1 MLWPKER
8 RLHVRVSTDANSNE
22 GLDSKSTIPLRR
34 WTHVTVVM
42 SNQLIHLYINS
53 ILDNQVILKGQS

>member
-1 MLWPKER
+1 MTPTIMLWPKER

-34 WTHVTVVM
+34 WTHVSVVM
-42 SNQLIHLYINS
+42 SN
-53 ILDNQVILKGQS
+53 